1 MSLIRIIPRIDIKGE
16 KLVKTIRLEG
26 VKSLGDP
33 IEFTKKYYAAG
44 ADEILLNDVVASLYE
59 RNSLNYVIEKIASN
73 MFVPITVSGGI
84 RTVADVEKILKSGA
98 DKVGINT
105 AACNNPKL
113 IEEVSM
119 IFGSSCMVLQVDAKK
134 IANNKWEPYINGGRD
149 RTHKD
154 LVEWI
159 KECDS
164 RGIGEILLTSI
175 DNEGTGKGFDI
186 KLIETVIKNST
197 VPIIISGGLGNF
209 KDLDFL
215 RDMNAISGIAIS
227 NFLHLKNEDI
237 KSIKD
242 YLNSII

>member
-1 MSLIRIIPRIDIKGE
+1 M
-16 KLVKTIRLEG
+16 
-26 VKSLGDP
+26 
-33 IEFTKKYYAAG
+33 
-44 ADEILLNDVVASLYE
+44 
-59 RNSLNYVIEKIASN
+59 
-73 MFVPITVSGGI
+73 
-84 RTVADVEKILKSGA
+84 
-98 DKVGINT
+98 
-105 AACNNPKL
+105 
-113 IEEVSM
+113 EE
-119 IFGSSCMVLQVDAKK
+119 
-134 IANNKWEPYINGGRD
+134 D

-186 KLIETVIKNST
+186 KLIETVIKNSS
-197 VPIIISGGLGNF
+197 VPIIISGGLGNY

-215 RDMNAISGIAIS
+215 RDLNAISGIAIS

-242 YLNSII
+242 YLNNII